1 MIRVLMELRWLF
13 DTYVLKSARLL
24 GDFTFFAA
32 FFLDFIESKPFS
44 YRHFRLFQPALLIEK
59 MIKCRTYALTKRL
72 KFASSNFGS

>member
-44 YRHFRLFQPALLIEK
+44 YRHFRLFRQTLG
-59 MIKCRTYALTKRL
+59 TYKSFTEIL
-72 KFASSNFGS
+72 G